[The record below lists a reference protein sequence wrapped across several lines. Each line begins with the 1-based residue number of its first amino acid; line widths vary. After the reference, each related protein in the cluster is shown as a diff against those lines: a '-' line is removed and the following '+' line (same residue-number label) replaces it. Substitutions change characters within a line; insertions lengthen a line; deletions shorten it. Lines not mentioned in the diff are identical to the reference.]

1 MRWKEI
7 VTGEANRRGSLYVV
21 ATPIGNLADLSMRAI
36 ETLKSADVV
45 AAEDTRVTRGLLAH
59 FGIGTRLIAV
69 HEHNERD
76 AAAGIVKLLAS
87 GQSIALVSDAGT
99 PGVSDPGAKVVR
111 AVREAGFD
119 VVPIP
124 GACALAAAMSASG
137 MAEYGFTFAGFLP
150 AKSKERTARLNELA
164 QRQEAIVFYEAPHR
178 IVETIEAMR
187 AVFGDGVSV
196 LIARE
201 ITKKFEELHVTTLG
215 GAGAWLL
222 EDENRQRGEFVI
234 VIENTS
240 TGEDVEA
247 KTAQTQA
254 LERTLA
260 ALCEELPLKQA
271 VALAVKLTGEKR
283 NVVYELALKMKEAAG

>member
-7 VTGEANRRGSLYVV
+7 TMGEANRRGSLYVV
-21 ATPIGNLADLSMRAI
+21 ATPIGNLADLSARAI
-36 ETLKSADVV
+36 DILGSVDVI

-59 FGIGTRLIAV
+59 YGIGTRLIAV

-111 AVREAGFD
+111 AAREAGFD
-119 VVPIP
+119 VVPVP

-137 MAEYGFTFAGFLP
+137 MGDHGFTFAGFLP
-150 AKSKERTARLNELA
+150 MKAKERTARLSELA
-164 QRQEAIVFYEAPHR
+164 LRREAIVFYEAPHR
-178 IVETIEAMR
+178 IVEAIEAMC
-187 AVFGDGVSV
+187 AAFGDDPAV

-201 ITKKFEELHVTTLG
+201 ITKKFEQLHVTTLG
-215 GAGAWLL
+215 EAGGWLK
-222 EDENRQRGEFVI
+222 EDENHQRGEFVI

-240 TGEDVEA
+240 TGEDLEA

-260 ALCEELPLKQA
+260 VLCEELPLKQA
-271 VALAVKLTGEKR
+271 VTLAVKLTGEKR
-283 NVVYELALKMKEAAG
+283 NEVYELALKLKGS